1 MSRKIVILKG
11 SPRGKGNSAALADRL
26 AAGAMEAG
34 AQVESV
40 YLHGMDIR
48 PCDACDLCREQRQGC
63 VIQDDMHSLYPKL
76 LAADAIVLASPI
88 YWFTFSAQLKLCID
102 RWYALWN
109 SQNDAFKGK
118 QIGIVLTYG
127 DTDLYTS
134 GGINAIHTFETM
146 FRFLQADI
154 VGFVYGTAGDV
165 GEVEKQPALMERAY
179 KLGQRLGTKV

>member
-88 YWFTFSAQLKLCID
+88 YWFACPI
-102 RWYALWN
+102 R
-109 SQNDAFKGK
+109 
-118 QIGIVLTYG
+118 
-127 DTDLYTS
+127 TDGAEEPMLHE
-134 GGINAIHTFETM
+134 IPF
-146 FRFLQADI
+146 
-154 VGFVYGTAGDV
+154 
-165 GEVEKQPALMERAY
+165 
-179 KLGQRLGTKV
+179 

>member
-63 VIQDDMHSLYPKL
+63 VIQDDMHSLYPKYL
-76 LAADAIVLASPI
+76 PQTPSSSPAR
-88 YWFTFSAQLKLCID
+88 S
-102 RWYALWN
+102 
-109 SQNDAFKGK
+109 
-118 QIGIVLTYG
+118 IGSPSVPNL
-127 DTDLYTS
+127 
-134 GGINAIHTFETM
+134 NCA
-146 FRFLQADI
+146 
-154 VGFVYGTAGDV
+154 
-165 GEVEKQPALMERAY
+165 
-179 KLGQRLGTKV
+179 